1 MLEIRDQVSR
11 EHREL
16 KSNGAT
22 RSSRTR
28 TFLTEKKK
36 KKKRLVMLLCGFYK
50 NLLFL
55 LSSSHLCLVARE
67 NRDKGIFNMPFTLEL
82 YPVNSVFWYYYASFL
97 WKCMKEI
104 STFRF

>member
-1 MLEIRDQVSR
+1 MEQLGVHERG
-11 EHREL
+11 H
-16 KSNGAT
+16 
-22 RSSRTR
+22 SS
-28 TFLTEKKK
+28 LKKK

>member
-36 KKKRLVMLLCGFYK
+36 KETLGHVVMW
-50 NLLFL
+50 FL
-55 LSSSHLCLVARE
+55 
-67 NRDKGIFNMPFTLEL
+67 
-82 YPVNSVFWYYYASFL
+82 
-97 WKCMKEI
+97 
-104 STFRF
+104 